1 MKDRWNVGLVIDSL
15 LDKANEVAARAEVK
29 SLSNMD
35 MMQIRIWYN
44 GFVSSIDDLIKKW
57 QQEGVDVM
65 ERASRCC
72 EIRHSGRVQARDLM
86 LKIEGGK
93 EMRQELE
100 ARDLET
106 YGNKDGPTFEFAIS
120 KAKKMIVDE
129 LKATGATCDEKTL
142 MQQAAQA
149 IIEGSQK
156 TNKFVNEIVNSN
168 SPDIQNSTSSNE
180 TPNSMK
186 SNL

>member
-1 MKDRWNVGLVIDSL
+1 MKDRWDVGLVIDTL
-15 LDKANEVAARAEVK
+15 LDKANEAAARAEVK

-35 MMQIRIWYN
+35 MMEIRIWYN
-44 GFVSSIDDLIKKW
+44 GYVSSIDDLNKKW
-57 QQEGVDVM
+57 QQEGVDIM
-65 ERASRCC
+65 ERASRCS

-100 ARDLET
+100 ARDLEV

-120 KAKKMIVDE
+120 KAKTMIVDE
-129 LKATGATCDEKTL
+129 LKAIGSTCDEKTL

-149 IIEGSQK
+149 VIDGSQK
-156 TNKFVNEIVNSN
+156 TNKNVNEIVNSN
-168 SPDIQNSTSSNE
+168 SPEIKSSASNDE
-180 TPNSMK
+180 PRNNMK